1 MASHKSPSVP
11 ADQDNGFVR
20 KVTVNLVVTFIKNMQ
35 SVQVQTH
42 KQKKK
47 KKPLYSISSLDS
59 DLSHYLI
66 NTIRNVHN

>member
-42 KQKKK
+42 KKKK
-47 KKPLYSISSLDS
+47 KKKI
-59 DLSHYLI
+59 
-66 NTIRNVHN
+66 TII

>member
-20 KVTVNLVVTFIKNMQ
+20 KVTVNLVVTFIKTCNQ
-35 SVQVQTH
+35 CRYRRTN
-42 KQKKK
+42 KKK